1 MVYAVQCRE
10 YVQICTLLR
19 LNSTEYT
26 PPAWVLGPTQENQ
39 LQGQH
44 SAVSLKD
51 NRQSSATI
59 VLQERIVTL

>member
-1 MVYAVQCRE
+1 MVYAVQCSE

-26 PPAWVLGPTQENQ
+26 PPSQTHGPTQENQ
-39 LQGQH
+39 FLGQH

-51 NRQSSATI
+51 N
-59 VLQERIVTL
+59 